1 MSYFLGFSPILS
13 LTHRLILKSNQS
25 KQSNPSNPGNQSNQS
40 NQSNQNNQSN
50 KSKPV
55 EKKHRDTLS
64 AHTKV

>member
-25 KQSNPSNPGNQSNQS
+25 KQSKQSNPGNPGNKS
-40 NQSNQNNQSN
+40 NQSN

-55 EKKHRDTLS
+55 EKKHRGTLS
-64 AHTKV
+64 THTKV

>member
-25 KQSNPSNPGNQSNQS
+25 NSGNPGNQGNPSNQS
-40 NQSNQNNQSN
+40 NQSNQSN

-55 EKKHRDTLS
+55 EKKHRNTLS
-64 AHTKV
+64 THTKV